1 MNELPSVGILAA
13 FTVFSRIGTCLMF
26 MPGLSSPRIPVQARL
41 FVAIALS
48 LAITPLIYDVL
59 RPALIGVDAAGLL
72 RLMGSELLIG
82 ALIGLMGRVF
92 FVGLE
97 ALGMAM
103 SFAIGLTSNLGAPVN
118 EDEPLPAIAAV
129 LTLGATALMFLTD
142 LHLEVFKALAAS
154 YTNVPIGGGYA
165 PQSGLVQ
172 LVDMTGRA
180 FMVSLRIVSPFLVLS
195 VLVNF
200 AVGLTNRLVP
210 NVQVFFLSS
219 PFLILGGLTLLYVT
233 VKPLLQAF
241 INAFG
246 QFLVSG

>member
-1 MNELPSVGILAA
+1 MNDLPSVGILAA

-59 RPALIGVDAAGLL
+59 RPALIGVDPAGLL

-97 ALGMAM
+97 TLGMAM

-118 EDEPLPAIAAV
+118 EDEPLPAIATV

-165 PQSGLVQ
+165 AQSGVVQ

-180 FMVSLRIVSPFLVLS
+180 FMISLRIVSPFLVFS

-241 INAFG
+241 INTFG